1 VEAEA
6 EALGLTEAL
15 GLKDALGESDG
26 EMWTVDC
33 PSSPTVGT
41 YAANMAITFG
51 SVASCCPS
59 KATVYESFPVSLTG
73 PSRWPSSARVV
84 PSYWARR

>member
-26 EMWTVDC
+26 EIWTVDC

-41 YAANMAITFG
+41 YAANMAITSG

-59 KATVYESFPVSLTG
+59 RATVYESFPVRPTE
-73 PSRWPSSARVV
+73 PSRWPRRTRVV